1 MSMIWEKTQR
11 LKDIFMT
18 TLFKLQA
25 WLILF
30 EKKPCVKKVIS
41 SKRIK
46 FGMQA
51 IFTTCKYADSMESVR
66 ICVMI
71 VNSKGH

>member
-1 MSMIWEKTQR
+1 MIWEKTQR

-18 TLFKLQA
+18 ILFKLQA
-25 WLILF
+25 WLILLK
-30 EKKPCVKKVIS
+30 KKPCVKRVIS
-41 SKRIK
+41 SKGIK

>member
-1 MSMIWEKTQR
+1 MINIVK
-11 LKDIFMT
+11 
-18 TLFKLQA
+18 
-25 WLILF
+25 
-30 EKKPCVKKVIS
+30 KKPCVKKVIS

-51 IFTTCKYADSMESVR
+51 MIFTTCKYADSMESVR

>member
-1 MSMIWEKTQR
+1 MINIVK
-11 LKDIFMT
+11 K
-18 TLFKLQA
+18 
-25 WLILF
+25 
-30 EKKPCVKKVIS
+30 KKPCLKKVIS